1 MRRSS
6 GLHTRLR
13 ITAVALAA
21 SACLLGGAASAQATP
36 AAATPAAA
44 ASTGVVSTAAAST
57 AAGSTGAA
65 SVSATE
71 MAKFMGSGTGGS
83 MGSAIESA
91 ANVAYVYAQSAG
103 WQRSQCYLLGSEVR
117 STGFGWF
124 TAVAQVFCQR

>member
-6 GLHTRLR
+6 GIHTRLR
-13 ITAVALAA
+13 VTAVALAA
-21 SACLLGGAASAQATP
+21 SACLLSGAASAQATP
-36 AAATPAAA
+36 AAA
-44 ASTGVVSTAAAST
+44 ASTGSAPTA
-57 AAGSTGAA
+57 AA

-91 ANVAYVYAQSAG
+91 ANVAYVYAQAAG

-117 STGFGWF
+117 STGSGWF